1 MHLFTYLFVYSFS
14 DEILVRK
21 KTPVKILSGEKS
33 WFGVNRN
40 SRKLRISTQKCIA
53 QSKTA
58 SN

>member
-33 WFGVNRN
+33 
-40 SRKLRISTQKCIA
+40 
-53 QSKTA
+53 
-58 SN
+58 